1 MIDFKKNSNSID
13 NEESNPRMRSNSL
26 DTDEI
31 TVHDPTRKS
40 SDQKKDLA
48 GGGLSVIL
56 TIIQGSDIDFGRI
69 YNLSETTIRIG
80 RDSSNTIQLNDRK
93 ISKNHCEIS
102 TVKTNQLEQ
111 IVLKDLSSTNGT
123 YVNGEQ
129 VQQRILHPGDKI
141 ALGETVLRFSYN
153 DEIEEEYHAKLF
165 NFAATDA
172 LTGLYNRRYIFNEL
186 ENHLK
191 IAHRNERTLSV
202 AVLDIDDFKNI
213 NDTYGH
219 PAGDEFLKK
228 VAFIINHS
236 LREQDIPG
244 RIGGEEFMIVLPETN
259 QSGAFNMANRIR
271 LQIEAS
277 EINFEGNIIRATISA
292 GVSQCSRK
300 TRTAQ
305 SLFQSADQAL
315 YEAKNSG
322 KNKVIR
328 SPLGKSAELTNND
341 THER

>member
-1 MIDFKKNSNSID
+1 MTVHKNNRD
-13 NEESNPRMRSNSL
+13 NRNRVESL

-31 TVHDPTRKS
+31 TVLDSHKELIGKTTLPARS
-40 SDQKKDLA
+40 LNI
-48 GGGLSVIL
+48 IL

-69 YNLSETTIRIG
+69 YNLNENSIRIG
-80 RDSSNTIQLNDRK
+80 RDGTSTIQLNDRK
-93 ISKNHCEIS
+93 ISKLHCEITAIKS
-102 TVKTNQLEQ
+102 NQLEQ
-111 IVLKDLSSTNGT
+111 IVLKDLNSTNGT
-123 YVNGEQ
+123 FVNGEQ
-129 VQQRILHPGDKI
+129 IQQRILQPGDKI
-141 ALGETVLRFSYN
+141 AVGETILRFSYN

-186 ENHLK
+186 ENQLK
-191 IAHRNERTLSV
+191 IARRNERALSI
-202 AVLDIDDFKNI
+202 AVLDIDNFKQI

-228 VAFIINHS
+228 VAFVINHS

-244 RIGGEEFMIVLPETN
+244 RIGGEEFLIVLPETN

-277 EINFEGNIIRATISA
+277 DINYNGNKIRATISA
-292 GVSQCSRK
+292 GVSQCNRK

-305 SLFQSADQAL
+305 TLFQAADRAL
-315 YEAKNSG
+315 YEAKKSG

-328 SPLGKSAELTNND
+328 APFSKPSGLSPSD
-341 THER
+341 TQRT